1 MGKVGAV
8 IVYTPEVG
16 INLDTL
22 RDDVKILKMR
32 YGLDEKGESEG
43 RVVIRYVGLTSS
55 HCYALSLDLNRNE
68 KASNIYTTEVI
79 TKIFKEEGSEL
90 FDARSASLGHTL
102 QGGVPSPLDRVYGVR
117 FALKSMA
124 FIEKHHEQLREQK
137 FKARTAGP
145 ESAAVITLQNSAIK
159 YVPVQEMA
167 AHADMK
173 NRRGKNAWWGE
184 YKGLVERLAARP
196 QLL

>member
-1 MGKVGAV
+1 VGAV

-22 RDDVKILKMR
+22 RDDVKVLKMR
-32 YGLDEKGESEG
+32 YGLDEKGQSEG
-43 RVVIRYVGLTSS
+43 RVVIRYVGLTPSDL
-55 HCYALSLDLNRNE
+55 YALSLDLNRNE

-79 TKIFKEEGSEL
+79 TKIFKEEGGEL

-137 FKARTAGP
+137 FKARVANP
-145 ESAAVITLQNSAIK
+145 ETAAVITLQNSAIK

-167 AHADMK
+167 AHADLK

-184 YKGLVERLAARP
+184 YKELVERLAARP